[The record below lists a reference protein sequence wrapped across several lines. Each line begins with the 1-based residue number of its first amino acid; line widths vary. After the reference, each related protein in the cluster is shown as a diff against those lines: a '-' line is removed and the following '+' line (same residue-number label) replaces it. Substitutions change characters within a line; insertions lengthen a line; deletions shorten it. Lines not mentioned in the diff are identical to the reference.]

1 MCGSPPHPPVPTAMS
16 TVSFLHAATVPVFLA
31 QTIIIELAMGEVSFF
46 EYQVPEEGLTLT
58 LRRLEG
64 TANLYASN
72 KVRNPNSAFHDYR
85 IDGEGRAFVDLGEL
99 LGGEGDGRRRRRQSG
114 VVLLGNTTLYVSAEG
129 IGDLINSFEIEATL
143 GNTGTS
149 LRHCSYSANS
159 ILQG

>member
-1 MCGSPPHPPVPTAMS
+1 
-16 TVSFLHAATVPVFLA
+16 
-31 QTIIIELAMGEVSFF
+31 MGEVSFF

-72 KVRNPNSAFHDYR
+72 KLRNPNSAFHDYR
-85 IDGEGRAFVDLGEL
+85 IYGEGQAFVDLGEL
-99 LGGEGDGRRRRRQSG
+99 LSGEGG

-143 GNTGTS
+143 GNTGQT
-149 LRHCSYSANS
+149 Y
-159 ILQG
+159 